1 MKVTITQE
9 EGRGE
14 DEHSS
19 CDMIRGCR
27 VRVRAKIGHF
37 LKFFIGL
44 TEMWDAKITD
54 NDHLNGKISKYLF
67 SDLFLLVH
75 APVQCHG
82 HQSHHPEGSV
92 CTAMTGIEKIEEG
105 NLKLR

>member
-1 MKVTITQE
+1 MTITQE

-27 VRVRAKIGHF
+27 VRARAKIGHF

-44 TEMWDAKITD
+44 TEMWDAKLLTMIIIM
-54 NDHLNGKISKYLF
+54 GKISKYLF

-82 HQSHHPEGSV
+82 HHSYHPGRSV
-92 CTAMTGIEKIEEG
+92 CTAVTGIERYRREIF
-105 NLKLR
+105 